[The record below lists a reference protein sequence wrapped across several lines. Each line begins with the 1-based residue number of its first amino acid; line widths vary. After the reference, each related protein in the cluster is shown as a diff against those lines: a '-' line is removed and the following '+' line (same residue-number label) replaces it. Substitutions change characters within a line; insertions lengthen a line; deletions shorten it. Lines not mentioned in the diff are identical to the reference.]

1 MAINFPASPSVNDT
15 FTEGSI
21 TYKWDGAKWI
31 GLGVTPADKLVE
43 GSNSLEIN
51 ASNDLVWTGG
61 KVLVGTSS
69 AYVADTNLQITDDT
83 NPKLVLNNP
92 GNSTYS
98 IAVGTDNQLAF
109 RNEAQARTDL
119 WIDYSTGDVGIGQPS
134 PQGDLHIGNISG
146 SKDLIMHAAN
156 NGDALIRFR
165 EGGTNTSG
173 FNEYSIGMD
182 GGRNSLV
189 VNGQGSGEIIA
200 VKGDDGTVGIN
211 VIPTQQ
217 KLTIDVD
224 SSGTTQASFDGINIV
239 NTNNTTNN
247 GSAIIFG
254 QTIAG
259 NSNARI
265 GVINTDRSGGS
276 EDQDIFFGTLGGGSY
291 KERLRVR
298 SNGDLIL
305 GPYDPPGT
313 FTNAADNIP
322 YSIKVAP
329 YGWSNGTELAAISMG
344 NHSGATGNDEGEIVF
359 KTAQN
364 VHTDATGLVERARI
378 NSNGS
383 FTVSTYGGLQANG
396 TPANLGLWQ
405 ASGGKITMASSGT
418 YQRFMH
424 CGHTCNATL
433 YLYVTSGDQV
443 NGGGHMFEYRVQVV
457 YGSPGID
464 LVDSRVFGSTS
475 SNISAVNVQY
485 NNSGYQLEVQ
495 VNWTSGT
502 TLPRAN
508 WAIQGMSSSSFTP

>member
-1 MAINFPASPSVNDT
+1 
-15 FTEGSI
+15 
-21 TYKWDGAKWI
+21 
-31 GLGVTPADKLVE
+31 
-43 GSNSLEIN
+43 
-51 ASNDLVWTGG
+51 
-61 KVLVGTSS
+61 
-69 AYVADTNLQITDDT
+69 
-83 NPKLVLNNP
+83 
-92 GNSTYS
+92 
-98 IAVGTDNQLAF
+98 
-109 RNEAQARTDL
+109 
-119 WIDYSTGDVGIGQPS
+119 
-134 PQGDLHIGNISG
+134 
-146 SKDLIMHAAN
+146 
-156 NGDALIRFR
+156 
-165 EGGTNTSG
+165 
-173 FNEYSIGMD
+173 
-182 GGRNSLV
+182 
-189 VNGQGSGEIIA
+189 
-200 VKGDDGTVGIN
+200 
-211 VIPTQQ
+211 
-217 KLTIDVD
+217 
-224 SSGTTQASFDGINIV
+224 
-239 NTNNTTNN
+239 
-247 GSAIIFG
+247 IFG